1 MDRPSPTLT
10 QFVVKLHSR
19 CDLACDHCYVY
30 EHADTSWQG
39 RPRMITR
46 AILART
52 ASRIAEH
59 ARTHG
64 LPTVHVVLHGGEPL
78 LAGPAGIRMAAEEL
92 HRALDG
98 STTLDLKIHTNGV
111 LLSERFCELFDELG
125 ITVGVSLDGD
135 KEANDRH
142 RRYANG
148 RSSHAQVLKAVE
160 LLNRPRFRH
169 LFAGLLC
176 TIDVR
181 NDPVKVYD
189 ALVELDPPRIDFL
202 LPHATWDEPPLR
214 PGPSPTPYADWLDAV
229 HERWD
234 ATGRPVGIR
243 MFESIHRT
251 LRGESSLI
259 ESLGLT
265 PADLVVVETD
275 GTFEQADSLKTAYD
289 GAPAT
294 GMDVFGHTLDD
305 VLDHPGMAA
314 RRQSVDDLSAAC
326 RACPVVTS
334 CGGGLYAH
342 RYRTGATPEDTGF
355 DNPSVFCPDLMALVH
370 AVRDRENVRLRSLDA
385 WPTEAP
391 QDLAAFDALA
401 RGHADADTLA
411 RLARAQHLAVTDLLA
426 VLRRRA
432 TGAQTEDDV
441 ERAAWGLLDVLDAEA
456 PDALDTVLAHPWT
469 RPWAAGLVRS
479 GGPAGPGLAELAAAA
494 ALRARHPATVTVPLR
509 GPADGAPD
517 GGGLLRLPGLG
528 VLLVDGA
535 TGLAQVTARSDEFLV
550 RAGGRELRV
559 GWDEGL
565 DCPSSYWRP
574 VRLVE
579 LPGWTVA
586 LEDTDPLRL
595 AWGSTVADRLA
606 PGDVKAWAEDL
617 AAAREFVAAR
627 LPAFAPA
634 LSAGLR
640 SVTPLNRT
648 AGRPC
653 VVSSRDAVGA
663 VGIALPEGPDELAL
677 LLVRETQRLT
687 FRALR
692 DACSL
697 TLPSA
702 PSADHLL
709 DAMEDAYARL
719 VDTAYAPG
727 DGRTTPVPPALTSLP
742 GLSALGERF
751 VAGLRGKAA
760 ESRPF

>member
-1 MDRPSPTLT
+1 MPTLT

-30 EHADTSWQG
+30 EHADTSWRG
-39 RPRMITR
+39 RPRMISR

-52 ASRIAEH
+52 ASRIADH
-59 ARTHG
+59 ARTHE
-64 LPTVHVVLHGGEPL
+64 LPGVHVVLHGGEPL

-98 STTLDLKIHTNGV
+98 VTALNLKIHTNGV

-160 LLNRPRFRH
+160 LLNRPRYRH
-169 LFAGLLC
+169 LFAGLMC
-176 TIDVR
+176 TVDVR

-214 PGPSPTPYADWLDAV
+214 PGPSPTPYAEWLDAI

-234 ATGRPVGIR
+234 AGGRPVGIR

-275 GTFEQADSLKTAYD
+275 GSFEQADSLKTAYD

-294 GMDVFGHTLDD
+294 GMDVFSHTLDD

-314 RRQSVDDLSAAC
+314 RRQSVEDLSAAC

-355 DNPSVFCPDLMALVH
+355 DNPSVFCADLKALVH
-370 AVRDRENVRLRSLDA
+370 AVRDREHARLRRLDA
-385 WPTEAP
+385 WPSETP
-391 QDLAAFDALA
+391 GDLAAFDVLA
-401 RGHADADTLA
+401 RGHGSADTLA
-411 RLARAQHLAVTDLLA
+411 RLSAAQLLA
-426 VLRRRA
+426 VADLLVTLRRRA
-432 TGAQTEDDV
+432 ADPARQDPMEQ
-441 ERAAWGLLDVLDAEA
+441 AAWELLDVLDAEA
-456 PDALDTVLAHPWT
+456 PDALDTVLVHPWT
-469 RPWAAGLVRS
+469 RPWATGLLRS
-479 GGPAGPGLAELAAAA
+479 GAPAGGGLAELVAAA
-494 ALRARHPATVTVPLR
+494 ALRARHTAAVSVPLR
-509 GPADGAPD
+509 GPADGAPA

-528 VLLVDGA
+528 VVLLDGV
-535 TGLAQVTARSDEFLV
+535 TGFAQVSAGDEEFTV
-550 RAGGRELRV
+550 RAGGRELRI

-565 DCPSSYWRP
+565 DCPSPSWRP

-579 LPGWTVA
+579 LPGWTVT
-586 LEDTDPLRL
+586 LEDTDPLRR
-595 AWGSTVADRLA
+595 AWPTAADRLA
-606 PGDVKAWAEDL
+606 TGDAKAWAEDL
-617 AAAREFVAAR
+617 AAAWGAIGAG

-634 LSAGLR
+634 LAAGLR
-640 SVTPLNRT
+640 SITPLAPR
-648 AGRPC
+648 AGGGF
-653 VVSSRDAVGA
+653 SLSARDAVGA
-663 VGIALPEGPDELAL
+663 VGIALPERTDELAR
-677 LLVRETQRLT
+677 LLVREFQRVK

-692 DACSL
+692 DACAL
-697 TLPSA
+697 TVPAA
-702 PSADHLL
+702 PAAGLLL

-719 VDTAYAPG
+719 VDAADDPSAP
-727 DGRTTPVPPALTSLP
+727 RATPVPPALTTLP
-742 GLSALGERF
+742 GLSGLGERF
-751 VAGLRGKAA
+751 VEGMCGKAA

>member
-1 MDRPSPTLT
+1 MDRPCLTLT

-30 EHADTSWQG
+30 EHADTSWRG
-39 RPRMITR
+39 RPRMISRT
-46 AILART
+46 ILAQT
-52 ASRIAEH
+52 ALRIAEH
-59 ARTHG
+59 ARSHE
-64 LPTVHVVLHGGEPL
+64 LPAVHVVLHGGEPL

-98 STTLDLKIHTNGV
+98 TTVLDLKIHTNGV
-111 LLSERFCELFDELG
+111 LLSERFCDLFDELG
-125 ITVGVSLDGD
+125 ITVGISLDGD

-148 RSSHAQVLKAVE
+148 RSSHAQVLKAVR
-160 LLNRPRFRH
+160 LLNRPEYRH

-181 NDPVKVYD
+181 NNPVHVYD

-214 PGPSPTPYADWLDAV
+214 PGPSAAPYAEWLDAI

-294 GMDVFGHTLDD
+294 GMDVFRNTLDE
-305 VLDHPGMAA
+305 VLNHPGMAA
-314 RRQSVDDLSAAC
+314 RRQTVEDLSPAC

-355 DNPSVFCPDLMALVH
+355 DNPSVFCPDLKALVY
-370 AVRDRENVRLRSLDA
+370 AVQDRENTRLRGLDA
-385 WPTEAP
+385 WPAETPE
-391 QDLAAFDALA
+391 DLAAFDALA
-401 RGHADADTLA
+401 RGHGSADSVA
-411 RLARAQHLAVTDLLA
+411 RLAGAQLLA
-426 VLRRRA
+426 TAALLDAVR
-432 TGAQTEDDV
+432 
-441 ERAAWGLLDVLDAEA
+441 ERAADMMPQDPVEHAAWELLDVLDAEA
-456 PDALDTVLAHPWT
+456 PEAIDTVLAHPWT
-469 RPWAAGLVRS
+469 RPWAADVLGAGRQ
-479 GGPAGPGLAELAAAA
+479 AGPGLAELVAAA
-494 ALRARHPATVTVPLR
+494 ALRARHPAAVTVPVR
-509 GPADGAPD
+509 GPADGAPT

-528 VLLVDGA
+528 VVLLDGH
-535 TGLAQVTARSDEFLV
+535 TGSVQVTAHADEFIV
-550 RAGGRELRV
+550 RADRRELHI

-565 DCPSSYWRP
+565 DCDSPYWRP
-574 VRLVE
+574 VRLVD

-586 LEDTDPLRL
+586 LEDTDPLRH
-595 AWGSTVADRLA
+595 AWGVAVADRLA
-606 PGDVKAWAEDL
+606 PRDAKDWAEDL
-617 AAAREFVAAR
+617 TAAWETVRAG
-627 LPAFAPA
+627 LPEFAPA
-634 LSAGLR
+634 LAAGLR
-640 SVTPLNRT
+640 SITPLTRRHGH
-648 AGRPC
+648 ASA
-653 VVSSRDAVGA
+653 VSSRDAVGT
-663 VGIALPEGPDELAL
+663 VGIAPPERPEELAL
-677 LLVRETQRLT
+677 LLVREFQRVK

-692 DACSL
+692 DSC
-697 TLPSA
+697 TLATPPTA
-702 PSADHLL
+702 PVL
-709 DAMEDAYARL
+709 DTIEDAYARL
-719 VDTAYAPG
+719 ADTAYAP
-727 DGRTTPVPPALTSLP
+727 DAGRTTPVEPVLTPLP

-751 VAGLRGKAA
+751 VDGMRGKAA